1 MYADVREEQGL
12 DGEGLEEL
20 QRLERHPLRSVQVQQ
35 DALLVVDRQMSYMR
49 QQLSARMLS
58 RYQNNYHF
66 GGSTL

>member
-1 MYADVREEQGL
+1 MTKQLSNILTTHDDATRQIAAF
-12 DGEGLEEL
+12 
-20 QRLERHPLRSVQVQQ
+20 QSQVQVQQ